1 MNHKSMSKNGVL
13 VCIKLAIVFLFWS
26 FAGMIGM
33 GIIAP
38 KIFGIDLYQSSTL
51 SSEQKFVMLAAGA
64 VLTTL
69 VIFSF
74 RTFVD
79 KKPIASLGLIGK
91 RRDKMLIAG
100 FGFGA
105 LSQIIIFL
113 LLLLLGGYELT
124 SISYPYPALV
134 LAFLVALIVAWQEEL
149 FFRAYVIDNF
159 KMFGFSNRFAI
170 VASALIF
177 AIPHISGFGFA
188 NPAVYISIFIFG
200 ILAGLA
206 YLKSQSIFM
215 SLGFHMGFNSI
226 EDVLFTSD
234 LVKGELLYTGLR
246 FELLDWIALAIV
258 GFLLIKFLKYMCR
271 KESAAK
277 EQKPRDF
284 VEATQR

>member
-1 MNHKSMSKNGVL
+1 MNHRSMSKNGLL
-13 VCIKLAIVFLFWS
+13 VCIKLAIVFLFCS

-38 KIFGIDLYQSSTL
+38 KIFEIDLYQSSTL
-51 SSEQKFVMLAAGA
+51 SSEQKFVMLAVGA
-64 VLTTL
+64 VLTTF

-79 KKPIASLGLIGK
+79 KKSIASLGLIGK

-105 LSQIIIFL
+105 LLQIITFL
-113 LLLLLGGYELT
+113 ILLILGGYELT

-134 LAFLVALIVAWQEEL
+134 LAFLIALIVAWQEEL
-149 FFRAYVIDNF
+149 FYRAYVIDNF

-177 AIPHISGFGFA
+177 VVPHISGRGFA
-188 NPAVYISIFIFG
+188 DPAVYISIFIFG
-200 ILAGLA
+200 ILTGVI

-215 SLGFHMGFNSI
+215 SLGFHLGFNSI
-226 EDVLFTSD
+226 EDVLLKSD

-246 FELLDWIALAIV
+246 FELISWIALALV
-258 GFLLIKFLKYMCR
+258 GFLLVRFLKHNMCWEER
-271 KESAAK
+271 PVK
-277 EQKPRDF
+277 EQNP
-284 VEATQR
+284 